1 MLHFDIWMAASVES
15 LPVLRRAA
23 ITEPRSAP
31 TQTRELATAS
41 TEQPEPDEME
51 SEPVQTRV
59 NTSLCRMY
67 QYGFIMTLRLGAW

>member
-1 MLHFDIWMAASVES
+1 MTASVES

-59 NTSLCRMY
+59 STSLCRMY
-67 QYGFIMTLRLGAW
+67 QYGFIMTPKLGAW